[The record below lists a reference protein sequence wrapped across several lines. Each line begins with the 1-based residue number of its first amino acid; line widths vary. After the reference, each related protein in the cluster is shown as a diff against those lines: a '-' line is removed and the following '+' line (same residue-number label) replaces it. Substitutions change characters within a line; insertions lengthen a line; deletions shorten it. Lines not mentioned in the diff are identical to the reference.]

1 MTHQLLYQLGHA
13 VGGGGWRRGGG
24 PSGNDGVPAAVSVAA
39 AEAAAVGI
47 ATAAA
52 PTAAAARAAPLAMP
66 GLHRGAAL
74 AVRSLVCY
82 IYPVPCV
89 CTSW

>member
-24 PSGNDGVPAAVSVAA
+24 PSGHDGVPAAVAV
-39 AEAAAVGI
+39 AAAVGI

-52 PTAAAARAAPLAMP
+52 PTAAAARAAPLALP